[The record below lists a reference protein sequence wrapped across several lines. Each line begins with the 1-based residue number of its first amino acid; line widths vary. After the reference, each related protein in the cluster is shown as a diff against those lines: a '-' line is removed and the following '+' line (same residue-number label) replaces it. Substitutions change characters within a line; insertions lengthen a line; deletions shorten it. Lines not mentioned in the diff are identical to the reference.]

1 MAFLTERFR
10 NEFQDHGAIGPCIH
24 SIWLATGAATR
35 RIVTTFSVWQERAFQ
50 RRQLLALNDRAL
62 KDIGRTRADAA
73 CEGGK
78 PFWRA

>member
-1 MAFLTERFR
+1 MALLTNRLQTEY
-10 NEFQDHGAIGPCIH
+10 QDHNANVSLIR
-24 SIWLATGAATR
+24 SVWLALGAASG
-35 RIVTTFSVWQERAFQ
+35 RIAMTLSVWQERAFQ

-78 PFWRA
+78 RFWRA